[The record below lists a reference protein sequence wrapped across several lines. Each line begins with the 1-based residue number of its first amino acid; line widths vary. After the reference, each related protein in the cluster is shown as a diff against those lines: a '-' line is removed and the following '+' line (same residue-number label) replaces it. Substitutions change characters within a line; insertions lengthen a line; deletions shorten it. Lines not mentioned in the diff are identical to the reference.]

1 MRRNLLHLM
10 MFQVVIGWAKQTIT
24 FSCIG
29 KAREKYHKRK
39 GTQHHNQCHAHKH
52 KGGR

>member
-10 MFQVVIGWAKQTIT
+10 MFQVVIGWAKQTIK

-29 KAREKYHKRK
+29 KAREKVPQKK
-39 GTQHHNQCHAHKH
+39 GDTTPQPMPCT
-52 KGGR
+52 